1 MKIGEFKGEK
11 VEVAKPKVRQQLI
24 DAGEAFAYAE
34 PENKVVS
41 RSGDEC
47 SVGKHL
53 FIPPGLDLYPI

>member
-1 MKIGEFKGEK
+1 MLTAHSIVKVGDFKGEK

-24 DAGEAFAYAE
+24 DAGLAFAYAE

-47 SVGKHL
+47 SVGMS
-53 FIPPGLDLYPI
+53 P

>member
-1 MKIGEFKGEK
+1 MKVGEFKGEK
-11 VEVAKPKVRQQLI
+11 VEVAKPKVRKQLL

-47 SVGKHL
+47 TVGKL
-53 FIPPGLDLYPI
+53 LLLLPLL

>member
-1 MKIGEFKGEK
+1 MKFGDFKGEK

-24 DAGEAFAYAE
+24 DAGLAFAYAE

-47 SVGKHL
+47 SVGKSV
-53 FIPPGLDLYPI
+53 